1 MLNAAIARLVVAALL
16 GLVFGGRYLNA
27 RTFMPYHATA
37 AGNSWSELDP
47 GIQAVVV
54 AMLRIVGGAFAG
66 LGVTILWLC
75 FALYE
80 GARWAP
86 WAILMISA
94 VMLAPALYGALKL
107 RSFEPKARTLVGPTL
122 VAMGLIVIGACLAMF
137 ASRPFHRAGS

>member
-37 AGNSWSELDP
+37 AGKSWSELDP

-94 VMLAPALYGALKL
+94 VMLAPAL
-107 RSFEPKARTLVGPTL
+107 
-122 VAMGLIVIGACLAMF
+122 
-137 ASRPFHRAGS
+137 